1 MGYHIINTDYDE
13 FRMDISDIQGRE
25 RFLEFARKLME
36 DYISYLEANE
46 AEGVDYG
53 DRSSKDARE
62 AYQELWGNV
71 RDFDDTLGCLKKFLE
86 EFWGCPFRFETLGTN
101 KTVWFEFDYYGDD
114 RWHEDDALIFIKAFA
129 RYAKE
134 GAYVGLEG
142 EDNALWSYVFDG
154 AGDYELCFPAIDWRR
169 GYQAP
174 PAPTSDSPWMAAH
187 LAWESFREEHPN
199 FLSDKI
205 ALANAVYYMQPKGY
219 WESHPRQFESLCGI
233 VEETSC
239 DEGLSP
245 SYVVEAIE
253 DLIQEGGFSLDW
265 LDEDWIRA
273 KDAILKGVKEAQ
285 G

>member
-62 AYQELWGNV
+62 AYEELWGNV

-154 AGDYELCFPAIDWRR
+154 EGDYQLCFPAIDWRR

-199 FLSDKI
+199 LLSDKI
-205 ALANAVYYMQPKGY
+205 ALANAVYYMRPNPGWEEHPDWFEGLCWAVWKVGEEKGASPQCVIDAAEKLIEEGRLKTE
-219 WESHPRQFESLCGI
+219 WLGEDLMLVIDALRVG
-233 VEETSC
+233 VEE
-239 DEGLSP
+239 EK
-245 SYVVEAIE
+245 
-253 DLIQEGGFSLDW
+253 
-265 LDEDWIRA
+265 R
-273 KDAILKGVKEAQ
+273 
-285 G
+285 